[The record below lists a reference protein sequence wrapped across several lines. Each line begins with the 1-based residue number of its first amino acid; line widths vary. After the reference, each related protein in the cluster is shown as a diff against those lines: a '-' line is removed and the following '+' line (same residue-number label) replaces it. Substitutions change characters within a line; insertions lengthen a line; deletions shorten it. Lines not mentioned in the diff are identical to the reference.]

1 MTTDMPL
8 SADKEKLKMPT
19 KESQWGKFV
28 TPGMLAVMMGGG
40 VPYISTLETKLAETR
55 ESNIRLEEKVG
66 HLSKDVE
73 AMRVTLDK
81 IRERLEARGIVHR
94 TDTVIGDVAGE
105 KHISK

>member
-1 MTTDMPL
+1 MTTDMPF
-8 SADKEKLKMPT
+8 SADKEKPKMPT

-40 VPYISTLETKLAETR
+40 VPYISTLETKLSETR
-55 ESNIRLEEKVG
+55 ESNARLEERFK
-66 HLSKDVE
+66 HISSDVE
-73 AMRVTLDK
+73 AIKSTLEK

-105 KHISK
+105 KHTSK